1 MTTTTSEPRDLLAEL
16 QASLDKAR
24 ADLAAAKRKETF
36 ERRQRATGLT
46 EGQRVRT
53 NCPRSERFHDR
64 EGVVIGR
71 ANLGEIG
78 VALGKTGTTLSA
90 YFLPSELIKL

>member
-1 MTTTTSEPRDLLAEL
+1 MTTTADPQTRLADL
-16 QASLDKAR
+16 QASLEKAR
-24 ADLAAAKRKETF
+24 AELAAAKRKETF

-53 NCPRSERFHDR
+53 NCPRSERFHGR

-78 VALGKTGTTLSA
+78 VSLSKSGTTLSA